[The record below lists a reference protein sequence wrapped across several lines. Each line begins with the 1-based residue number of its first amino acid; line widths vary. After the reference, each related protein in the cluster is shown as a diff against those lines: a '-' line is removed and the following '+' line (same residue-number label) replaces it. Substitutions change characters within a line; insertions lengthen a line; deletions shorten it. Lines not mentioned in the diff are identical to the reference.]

1 MTKRLADI
9 SLALLL
15 GATALPV
22 VAALAILLALAYRS
36 QPFFV
41 QERIGFRGERFRI
54 LKLRTLP
61 VGTPTDLDKY
71 AVARMKLPRVAAF
84 ARRTHLDEL
93 PQLLLVFTGKMTLVG
108 PRPELPRLHAALP
121 PDFARLRTTVRPGC
135 TGLWQVGRDCVRMI
149 GEACE
154 YDLAYLAHRSW
165 RLDLWVL
172 AQTAR
177 QMLVGWRSLSLDDVP
192 AWALRREI
200 AGVAPSSTVRSA
212 AA

>member
-9 SLALLL
+9 SLALVL
-15 GATALPV
+15 GAAALPV
-22 VAALAILLALAYRS
+22 VAGLAILLALAYRA

-41 QERIGFRGERFRI
+41 QERIGFRGERFRM

-71 AVARMKLPRVAAF
+71 AVAQMKLPRVAAF
-84 ARRTHLDEL
+84 ARRTHFDEL
-93 PQLLLVFTGKMTLVG
+93 PQLLLVLTGRMTLVG

-121 PDFARLRTTVRPGC
+121 QDFARLRTTVRPGC

-177 QMLVGWRSLSLDDVP
+177 QMLVGWRSLSLEDVP
-192 AWALRREI
+192 AWALRGEI
-200 AGVAPSSTVRSA
+200 AGTVPSSTVRSA

>member
-15 GATALPV
+15 GAAALPV
-22 VAALAILLALAYRS
+22 VAGLAVLLAMAYRA

-41 QERIGFRGERFRI
+41 QERVGFRGERFRM

-71 AVARMKLPRVAAF
+71 AVAQMQLPRVAAF
-84 ARRTHLDEL
+84 VRRTHFDEL
-93 PQLLLVFTGKMTLVG
+93 PQLLLVLTGKMTLVG

-192 AWALRREI
+192 AWARRGEI
-200 AGVAPSSTVRSA
+200 AGEVASSPVRSEA
-212 AA
+212 A